1 MASILV
7 TGASRG
13 IGRGIAIELALAG
26 HTVYITGRSRK
37 TLLQVEQDFKKL
49 ASGSPGKIVAME
61 CDHSDDS
68 QVDQLFKKIDKIDIL
83 INNAYAAINFLS
95 SAILLGKNADIPF
108 HEITIDAW
116 DIVNNVGLR
125 NHYRCCH
132 HAANKMIAT
141 GSNNLKNPGLI
152 VNISSEAGANRL
164 FNAAYGIGKEAKDRM
179 MSEFAFDLR
188 KCNIYCIS
196 LWPGAVKTE
205 AIMERLNSAKPTN
218 PAEKKSRDR
227 MKNIISNGESTRF
240 AGRILSKI
248 IDKRDDKSFMKRL
261 NGCVVRTCDIGKEFG
276 IKDVDNR
283 VIPSMLQVST
293 LLTMAGYRNLANWI
307 PGFVRVPKFA
317 MVLGFFGKRFR

>member
-26 HTVYITGRSRK
+26 HKVYITGRSQK

-49 ASGSPGKIVAME
+49 AESGSPGKIVAME

-83 INNAYAAINFLS
+83 INNAYAAVNF
-95 SAILLGKNADIPF
+95 IGKSADIPF
-108 HEITIDAW
+108 HELTIDAW
-116 DIVNNVGLR
+116 DIINNVGLR

-132 HAANKMIAT
+132 HAANKMVAT
-141 GSNNLKNPGLI
+141 GSNNPNNPGLI
-152 VNISSEAGANRL
+152 VNISSGGGANRL

-205 AIMERLNSAKPTN
+205 AIVEMLNSPKPTDPKERKARTKMEN
-218 PAEKKSRDR
+218 VFV
-227 MKNIISNGESTRF
+227 NGESTRF

-248 IDKRDDKSFMKRL
+248 VDKRDDKAFMKRL
-261 NGCVVRTCDIGKEFG
+261 NGGVVQTCDIGKEFG